1 MTLPEAKLKPRKNHT
16 DYLSLSYSVNQI
28 ALKTTFRLKKHQ
40 NELKSIF
47 CISVCTL
54 SILIQLLRL
63 KLPRKEFFNPFCCNY
78 LCRKGKK
85 SSYLTL
91 KTYNQVRNALGANG
105 EELYMPKDDRWD
117 T

>member
-1 MTLPEAKLKPRKNHT
+1 MKDGKKGN
-16 DYLSLSYSVNQI
+16 SMSSV
-28 ALKTTFRLKKHQ
+28 
-40 NELKSIF
+40 
-47 CISVCTL
+47 
-54 SILIQLLRL
+54 IQLLRL

-78 LCRKGKK
+78 LYRKDKK
-85 SSYLTL
+85 SSYPTL